1 VRHPPHDWI
10 VPAWPVHAR
19 VRALVTTRT
28 GGVSTGPYAS
38 LNLGTAVGDV
48 PEAVAANRARL
59 REHLPSDP
67 RWLKQVH
74 GVGVVP
80 AESISDPVEADASVT
95 GCANVVCAI
104 QMADCLPVLIAAR
117 DASAVGAAHAG
128 WRGLAGGVV
137 ERAVEAMKVQPRA
150 LIAWLGPAIGPDAF
164 EVGDDVRSV
173 FIADDAAAAGAFRLL
188 REGKW
193 LADLVALARMR
204 LARAGVH
211 EVHGGGLCTFSDP
224 SRFFSHRRDRVTGRM
239 AALVWL
245 EQ

>member
-1 VRHPPHDWI
+1 VNPPPHDWI
-10 VPAWPVHAR
+10 VPAWPAHAR

-38 LNLGTAVGDV
+38 LNLGTAVGDA
-48 PEAVAANRARL
+48 PAAVAINRARL
-59 REHLPSDP
+59 REHLPSAP

-74 GVGVVP
+74 GAGVVQ
-80 AESISDPVEADASVT
+80 AGSVADPVEADASVT
-95 GCANVVCAI
+95 DASNVVCAI
-104 QMADCLPVLIAAR
+104 QMADCLPVLITAR

-128 WRGLAGGVV
+128 WRGLASGVI
-137 ERAVEAMKVQPRA
+137 ERTVDAMRIDPRA

-164 EVGDDVRSV
+164 EVGDDVRSA
-173 FIADDAAAAGAFRLL
+173 FIADDAAALDAFRPL

-193 LADLVALARMR
+193 LADLFTLARMR
-204 LARAGVH
+204 LARAGIH

-245 EQ
+245 EA